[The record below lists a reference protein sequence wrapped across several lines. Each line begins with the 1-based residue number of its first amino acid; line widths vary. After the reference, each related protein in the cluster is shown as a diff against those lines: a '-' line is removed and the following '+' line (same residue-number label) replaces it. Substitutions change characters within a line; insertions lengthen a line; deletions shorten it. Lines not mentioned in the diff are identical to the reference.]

1 MKLDLLS
8 QLSAQPIPIKD
19 LTKPQLTELQTALDL
34 LGYPVGPI
42 DGLWGPRTR
51 SAWAEFVED
60 APGSGDPAAIDGT
73 WAGKLQQA
81 LDQVVEAPKHD
92 FTTKEGTMK
101 AIRGECVRQGI
112 GLKTQIAYV
121 LATAD
126 HETNHTF
133 KPVTEAYW
141 LPNPDAY
148 LRKHHPDY
156 YPYYGRGYVQ
166 LTWKDNYA
174 KYGRLLN
181 KDLVGHP
188 ELALDPEIALFVLV
202 HGFKVGTFTGRKITD
217 YINSGKTDFKNARR
231 CINGLDKAAQIAESA
246 RKFLALIDTD

>member
-1 MKLDLLS
+1 MKLDKLASLPADP
-8 QLSAQPIPIKD
+8 QPIKD
-19 LTKPQLTELQTALDL
+19 LTKPQIKELQTALDL
-34 LGYPVGPI
+34 LGYPVGLV
-42 DGLWGPRTR
+42 DGLWGPKTR

-60 APGSGDPAAIDGT
+60 SPCKGAPDSIDMDCAAE
-73 WAGKLQQA
+73 LQRA
-81 LDQVVEAPKHD
+81 LDGIVETSKHSLS
-92 FTTKEGTMK
+92 TKEGTIS
-101 AIRGECVRQGI
+101 AIQSECVRQGI

-121 LATAD
+121 IATAD

-141 LPNPDAY
+141 VKDPDAY
-148 LRKHHPDY
+148 LKRNHPDY

-174 KYGRLLN
+174 KYGRILN

-202 HGFKVGTFTGRKITD
+202 HGFKTGAFTGRKITD
-217 YINSGKTDFKNARR
+217 YIDHGKTDFRNARR
-231 CINGLDKAAQIAESA
+231 CINGLDACDKIAA
-246 RKFLALIDTD
+246 LAQQHLGSL